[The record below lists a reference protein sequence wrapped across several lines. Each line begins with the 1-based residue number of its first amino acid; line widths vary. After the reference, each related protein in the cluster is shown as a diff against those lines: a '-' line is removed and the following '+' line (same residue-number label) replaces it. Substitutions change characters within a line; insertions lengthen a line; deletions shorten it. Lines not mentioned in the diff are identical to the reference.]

1 MLQSFGSSSPLYPS
15 TFAASVADVLAETD
29 EETRQDKWTAILT
42 DVHDAVIYL
51 PLWGKRIPSVTAKA
65 AIEGYAPGYQQFDYP
80 MQDARA
86 VGADKNV
93 TITVGA
99 QTGLFATVG
108 RLDPH
113 TYRPNEFFANYWVY
127 EGLTSYGANGAVEP
141 GLATSW
147 TSTVNGDGTE
157 TWRFVLRTGVTFHD
171 GATFDCS
178 VAKLNFDHFWA
189 GSMSGGLR
197 AYHNWYGLPT
207 VADSWSCDGE
217 VFELTTTAA
226 YYPLLQEL
234 SFIRPTAM
242 LSPNA
247 FVGGASS
254 DPLTQNTCPSGS
266 SWSSEV
272 TCAGIAAVAGTGP
285 FSLAYRSGNATA
297 GDDLVIF
304 KGFADYWGGA
314 PDVEFMHV
322 VKYATASDVYDAL
335 DDGSLDAV
343 LGAGALD
350 PADIKTLQY
359 DSRFDVLH
367 GPEMMTSPR
376 RRPSSTRAL
385 GRRRAFLARR
395 VEAAPP
401 APASTD
407 VAPQAPSS

>member
-1 MLQSFGSSSPLYPS
+1 MNDG
-15 TFAASVADVLAETD
+15 
-29 EETRQDKWTAILT
+29 
-42 DVHDAVIYL
+42 
-51 PLWGKRIPSVTAKA
+51 
-65 AIEGYAPGYQQFDYP
+65 
-80 MQDARA
+80 
-86 VGADKNV
+86 N
-93 TITVGA
+93 
-99 QTGLFATVG
+99 TG
-108 RLDPH
+108 R
-113 TYRPNEFFANYWVY
+113 
-127 EGLTSYGANGAVEP
+127 
-141 GLATSW
+141 
-147 TSTVNGDGTE
+147 
-157 TWRFVLRTGVTFHD
+157 
-171 GATFDCS
+171 
-178 VAKLNFDHFWA
+178 
-189 GSMSGGLR
+189 
-197 AYHNWYGLPT
+197 
-207 VADSWSCDGE
+207 
-217 VFELTTTAA
+217 
-226 YYPLLQEL
+226 
-234 SFIRPTAM
+234 M

-376 RRPSSTRAL
+376 RRPSSTRAS
-385 GRRRAFLARR
+385 R
-395 VEAAPP
+395 P
-401 APASTD
+401 D